1 QVLSGLLQLFGSTGR
16 TRSHCYRGESAD
28 LSQYLRRAPTQ
39 LDYLSQKTMVS
50 RSPLQ
55 CQSPMS
61 EETRVVNSQCR
72 SLSYYSLPIVREADD
87 YADGLLRTL
96 NLYPEFLSSVPAPSS
111 VSHFP
116 LALAL
121 RMYVIVN

>member
-1 QVLSGLLQLFGSTGR
+1 MLERPCEVFLWNHIPKPPAPHLHREHSQCLASTPQLGHPDIDSLAQVLSGLLQLFGSTGR

-61 EETRVVNSQCR
+61 EETRVVNSQC
-72 SLSYYSLPIVREADD
+72 
-87 YADGLLRTL
+87 
-96 NLYPEFLSSVPAPSS
+96 
-111 VSHFP
+111 
-116 LALAL
+116 
-121 RMYVIVN
+121 